1 MDFSARFTVIILT
14 IATLIL
20 PAISNPPVA
29 SSKAPD
35 KPVTEKPKPPVDPRC
50 SQPPAPNGTLPLD
63 CPQHK
68 PPKPPKSDKPP
79 TTLPF

>member
-1 MDFSARFTVIILT
+1 MNLKTRFAVIILT
-14 IATLIL
+14 IATVIL

-50 SQPPAPNGTLPLD
+50 SQPPNPNGTLPLD
-63 CPQHK
+63 CPKNTTPK
-68 PPKPPKSDKPP
+68 PPKPEKPP